1 MAQAVNRRDAL
12 KTGGAVVVGLS
23 GAGCLGLIRGDSKS
37 EVVVSSKS
45 FPEQFILSYLSLV
58 MLEQH
63 GYKTVDKTGL
73 GGSLVNFRALKEGES
88 DHYWEYTG
96 TGWSNILGHEKKIRD
111 PEKLYDK
118 VDAEYNKKFNIDW
131 LQRAPFNN
139 TYVIMANPEWVKKT
153 GVKTLEELGQY
164 VSAGHTDFSI
174 AMNSE
179 MKKRE
184 DAWGGLP
191 AAYGFAEKKAKIN
204 VEIMKIG
211 LAYKAVAQGQV
222 QLGFGFAT
230 NPKVRKFGLKIL
242 DDTKNFFIIYN
253 PAPNVRNEK
262 FDQSMKDL
270 LNQIPRLLDTETQR
284 SLNAK
289 VIIEG
294 KEARSVAKNFLQQH
308 GLI

>member
-1 MAQAVNRRDAL
+1 MARVTTRRDAL
-12 KTGGAVVVGLS
+12 KAGGTVIAGLS
-23 GAGCLGLIRGDSKS
+23 GAGCLSLVGGSNKTK
-37 EVVVSSKS
+37 VVVSSKS

-58 MLEQH
+58 MLEEH

-73 GGSLVNFRALKEGES
+73 GGSLVCARALKEGEA

-96 TGWSNILGHEKKIRD
+96 TAWSSILGHEKEIRD

-118 VDAEYNKKFNIDW
+118 VDTEYNEKFNIDW

-153 GVKTLEELGQY
+153 GVKTLEALGQY
-164 VSAGHTDFSI
+164 ISAGHTDISI
-174 AMNSE
+174 AMNPE
-179 MKKRE
+179 MRKRE

-191 AAYGFAEKKAKIN
+191 DVYGFAEKAAKIE
-204 VEIMKIG
+204 VKIMKIG

-230 NPKVRKFGLKIL
+230 NPKIRKFDLRVL
-242 DDTKNFFIIYN
+242 EDTKNFFIIYN
-253 PAPNVRNEK
+253 PAPNVRNET

-270 LNQIPRLLDTETQR
+270 LNQIPPLLDTETQR

-294 KEARSVAKNFLQQH
+294 KEARTVAKNFLKQQ